1 MSLQSGIGGMGMV
14 LDHASTS
21 QVLVRSARRKG
32 MKDIVAPMNA
42 SVRVEDLEANKPR
55 ERLSECSLL

>member
-1 MSLQSGIGGMGMV
+1 MGMV

-42 SVRVEDLEANKPR
+42 SVRVEDLEVGLTNPANVYLSAR
-55 ERLSECSLL
+55 CYNRL